1 VSAFGLFALLIT
13 VTALLSYLNERFI
26 RLPSTIGVMASAL
39 CLSLALFLLGQAG
52 LGVER
57 WAEHLLQGV
66 DFTDVL
72 MNGMLSF
79 LLFAGALHVD
89 LSSLLQRKWSILS
102 LATVGVLLSTFT
114 VGSGAWL
121 LLRLLDLEV
130 PYLHALLFG
139 ALITPTDP
147 IAVLGVLKT
156 ANVGRDLESMIAGE
170 SLFNDGVGVV
180 VFTLILGLVLGGHET
195 TLAGIGEVFLT
206 EAVGGAIYGLGLGY
220 VAYRLLKGVDNYA
233 VEALIT
239 LALVSGGYALAGAL
253 HTSGPIAMVVAGLF
267 IGNHGRLFGMS
278 ERTRR
283 HLDSFWDL
291 LDEVLNALLFVLIG
305 LEALLLELRPVYLL
319 TAALAIPLVLGA
331 RFVSVG
337 LPIRVLGL
345 FRDFPPYTVR
355 LLTWSGV
362 RGGIS
367 IALALSLPDS
377 PQRSL
382 FLLVTYT
389 IVVFSILVQGLTV
402 GRLARRAAVASA
414 G

>member
-89 LSSLLQRKWSILS
+89 LSSLLRRKWSILS
-102 LATVGVLLSTFT
+102 LATVGVLLSTFI

-121 LLRLLDLEV
+121 LLRLLGLEV

-180 VFTLILGLVLGGHET
+180 VFTLILGLVLGGEET
-195 TLAGIGEVFLT
+195 TLAGIGELFLT
-206 EAVGGAIYGLGLGY
+206 EAVGGALYGLGLGY

-239 LALVSGGYALAGAL
+239 LAVVSGGYALAGAL

-283 HLDSFWDL
+283 HLDSFWNL

-319 TAALAIPLVLGA
+319 AAVLAIPLVVGA

-337 LPIRVLGL
+337 LPIRVLKL
-345 FRDFPPYTVR
+345 FRDFPPQTVR

-367 IALALSLPDS
+367 IALALSLPAA
-377 PQRSL
+377 PGRSL
-382 FLLVTYT
+382 LLLVTYT

-402 GRLARRAAVASA
+402 GRLARRAAAAAA